1 MSGAVIS
8 SNVSLRVNAAVSN
21 SITAD
26 GALHTPAANSYSIV
40 QVSIKYTTGTVPRLV
55 LGGQTILS
63 MNNISSTWNGQVQQI
78 GYYETSIITNIFVGP
93 GQTLQILDGT
103 SSGFRATVTG
113 VNFINSP

>member
-8 SNVSLRVNAAVSN
+8 SNISLKVNAAVFN

-26 GALHTPAANSYSIV
+26 AVLHTPAANSYSIV
-40 QVSIKYTTGTVPRLV
+40 QVSIKYTSGTVPRLV

-63 MNNISSTWNGQVQQI
+63 MNNISTVWNGQTPAT
-78 GYYETSIITNIFVGP
+78 GYYETSMVTNIFVGP
-93 GQTLQILDGT
+93 GQSLQILDGQ
-103 SSGFRATVTG
+103 SGSFRATVSG